1 MEQIKQFRGNHSAE
15 KAQLAENQQSKG
27 KIHACKAS
35 QRGYQQARDRLRR
48 AERDLAETAAFIAGS
63 LTTVTAVQAVITLA
77 RKELELPMQLLQ
89 WAFQGYVALF
99 LLIFL
104 LGAVRVR
111 KTIRSRTQA
120 EREIDQTKKGIIE
133 FCPLDQWP
141 KPEG

>member
-1 MEQIKQFRGNHSAE
+1 MEQVRQFRGNHSAE
-15 KAQLAENQQSKG
+15 KAKPEENQQSKG
-27 KIHACKAS
+27 RTHACKAS
-35 QRGYQQARDRLRR
+35 QRGYQQALDRLKR

-89 WAFQGYVALF
+89 WAFQGYIVVF

-104 LGAVRVR
+104 LGAIRVR
-111 KTIRSRTQA
+111 SAIRRRTQA
-120 EREIDQTKKGIIE
+120 EREIDQTKRGIIE

>member
-15 KAQLAENQQSKG
+15 KLRLDENQQTKG
-27 KIHACKAS
+27 RIHACKAS
-35 QRGYQQARDRLRR
+35 QRGYQQAYDRLKR

-89 WAFQGYVALF
+89 WAFQGYIVIF

-111 KTIRSRTQA
+111 SAIHRRTQA
-120 EREIDQTKKGIIE
+120 EKEIDQTKKGIIE
-133 FCPLDQWP
+133 FCPLEHWP